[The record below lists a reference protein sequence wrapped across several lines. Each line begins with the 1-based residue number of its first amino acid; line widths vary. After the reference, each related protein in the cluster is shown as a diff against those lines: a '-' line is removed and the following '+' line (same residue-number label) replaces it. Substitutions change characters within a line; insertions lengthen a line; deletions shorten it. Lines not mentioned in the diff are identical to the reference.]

1 MSENLLEVKNL
12 CARVPEKEIIKGL
25 NLTINKGEVHAL
37 MGPNGA
43 GKSTLSYVLAGKPD
57 YEVTAGSAVF
67 KGQDLLALKPEER
80 AWLGLFLS
88 MQAPVAISGVSCSS
102 FLKHAVNAKRK
113 AMNLAELDAAEFLKL
128 LRNKAK
134 ELNISGEMLK
144 REMNVGFSGGEKK
157 RLEALQM
164 SLLEPDLAILDETD
178 SGLDVDAVRTVSK
191 GIEEYQKTQNGALL
205 IITHSTRIL
214 ESLHVDKAHIIVK
227 GSIVHTGDASLVQEI
242 NENGFD
248 KYLNS
253 MEK

>member
-1 MSENLLEVKNL
+1 MSECLLKVENL
-12 CARVPEKEIIKGL
+12 CVRVPEKEIVKGL

-57 YEVTAGSAVF
+57 YEVTSGNITF
-67 KGQDLLALKPEER
+67 KEKNLLELKPEER

-88 MQAPVAISGVSCSS
+88 MQAPVAIPGVSCSS

-113 AMNLAELDAAEFLKL
+113 AMNLPELDAAEFLKL
-128 LRNKAK
+128 LRTKAK

-164 SLLEPDLAILDETD
+164 SLLEPALAILDETD
-178 SGLDVDAVRTVSK
+178 SGLDVDAIKIVAESVNRLRTKDTS
-191 GIEEYQKTQNGALL
+191 LL
-205 IITHSTRIL
+205 VITHHVKLLTYLQPDYVHVYADGHIVCSGDM
-214 ESLHVDKAHIIVK
+214 SLA
-227 GSIVHTGDASLVQEI
+227 QEI
-242 NENGFD
+242 ESNGYTQFI
-248 KYLNS
+248 KAA
-253 MEK
+253 